1 MHSIYDGS
9 DAEPDSSSFVKG
21 SIIGGS
27 KHKYTHKKNKKVARP
42 TAAAAGYD
50 SDEERDNAHRMFIDD
65 LQLLRKLFI
74 QTIDDQVRIQEDMQ
88 TDFNHEREFFL

>member
-1 MHSIYDGS
+1 MQSVYDGS

-27 KHKYTHKKNKKVARP
+27 KHKHINKKNKKLARP

-50 SDEERDNAHRMFIDD
+50 SDEERSNAHRMFIDD
-65 LQLLRKLFI
+65 LQQLRQMFI
-74 QTIDDQVRIQEDMQ
+74 QTIDD
-88 TDFNHEREFFL
+88 